1 MSNYV
6 FAISPVI
13 DSISLKYPEIE
24 IPTLKG
30 TEIGRQ
36 VYYGSAVTVETLNLS
51 LKEDTDKIQSEWIKF
66 GLGRIEFASDGKLY
80 MKIPFAQM
88 QKYIEN
94 TLNLLK
100 ERVKTLTP
108 LDLATSSAR
117 FEIENLLY
125 NDSEGVE
132 IINFAESTI
141 TESMSRWIY
150 SEYERFHTQLEFKDD
165 EGNLK
170 DLSDLVIV
178 YQIHQAFEYN
188 Y

>member
-80 MKIPFAQM
+80 IKIPFAQM
-88 QKYIEN
+88 QKCMEN

-100 ERVKTLTP
+100 DYVKTLTP
-108 LDLATSSAR
+108 LDLATSGAR
-117 FEIENLLY
+117 YEIENLL
-125 NDSEGVE
+125 DSEGVE

-141 TESMSRWIY
+141 AESMSKWLY
-150 SEYERFHTQLEFKDD
+150 SEYERFHTQTEFKDAD
-165 EGNLK
+165 GNLK

>member
-30 TEIGRQ
+30 TEISRQ
-36 VYYGSAVTVETLNLS
+36 VYYGLAVTAETLNLS

-80 MKIPFAQM
+80 IKIPFAQM
-88 QKYIEN
+88 QKYMEN

-132 IINFAESTI
+132 IINFAESTLA
-141 TESMSRWIY
+141 ESMSKWIY
-150 SEYERFHTQLEFKDD
+150 SEYERFHTQVEFKDAD
-165 EGNLK
+165 GNLK